1 MAEPT
6 TAQRHEAMFMQFV
19 LGLLQ
24 SGMMQLGKIMNPVT
38 KKVEK
43 DLEGVQGTIE
53 LLTMLREKTQ
63 NNLSKTEN
71 ETLAYAISTLQLNYV
86 DEVDAASGAS
96 AASDKAEP
104 VTPLDTAGTSD
115 KA

>member
-63 NNLSKTEN
+63 NNLGKTES

-86 DEVDAASGAS
+86 DEVDTAADKANTPDTADTSDTPG
-96 AASDKAEP
+96 ASDKA
-104 VTPLDTAGTSD
+104 
-115 KA
+115 